1 MEDVKAALTEAQRE
15 DAERVVKM
23 VETHLA
29 SEGLILEKVRI
40 PTKDGHPAWAF
51 VQGSA
56 LVRIHLVYGSPDMT
70 ANYLQVV
77 APVILL
83 PDANTE
89 ALYRRLLSLNADE
102 LWMCSFAIRDDTVLV
117 TADRTTLDLDLSE
130 VVEMIERVAVYGDR
144 FDDELAKEFG
154 AMRYS
159 DAKAGGS
166 H

>member
-1 MEDVKAALTEAQRE
+1 MEDVKAALSQEQRQ

-29 SEGLILEKVRI
+29 SEGLSLEKVRI

-56 LVRIHLVYGSPDMT
+56 LVRIHLVYGSADMT
-70 ANYLQVV
+70 ANYIQVV
-77 APVILL
+77 APVVLV
-83 PDANTE
+83 PSQNRE
-89 ALYRRLLSLNADE
+89 AIYRKLLSLNADE
-102 LWMCSFAIRDDTVLV
+102 LWMCGFAIRDDTVLV

-154 AMRYS
+154 AVRYS
-159 DAKAGGS
+159 DAKSEGS